1 MTEQIAL
8 LTSVLT
14 HGARIISGSP
24 DRFVNGI
31 AVARLGDPVYCPHH
45 HSNHGVNCIAH
56 VWYNQ
61 QTDSRPPAHVG
72 ASAACGAVI
81 ITGSPNVYIG

>member
-1 MTEQIAL
+1 
-8 LTSVLT
+8 
-14 HGARIISGSP
+14 
-24 DRFVNGI
+24 
-31 AVARLGDPVYCPHH
+31 VYCPHH
-45 HSNHGVNCIAH
+45 GLNCIAH
-56 VWYNQ
+56 ISYNQ